1 MSDVCL
7 TLLGSPEVEEKLL
20 DHLLMSP
27 FANTFT
33 SQPAASHGGHLSG
46 LDPREAVLG
55 RSDAVLIQ
63 VLVGADEAQR
73 LVDDLRQ
80 SIKGAGVRY
89 WLTPVLAQ
97 GEL

>member
-20 DHLLMSP
+20 DHLLMNP
-27 FANTFT
+27 VAKTFT

-55 RSDAVLIQ
+55 RSDAVLVH
-63 VLVGADEAQR
+63 VLVGKDDAER
-73 LVDDLRQ
+73 LVEDLRQ
-80 SIKGAGVRY
+80 SVTGSGVRY
-89 WLTPVLAQ
+89 WLTPLLAQ